1 MLWATLYHKI
11 GKQPSKVT
19 QHTHVYAILENPKT
33 HRTEKV
39 FLQLKHD
46 ASRRP
51 YLVQDFSRSRD

>member
-39 FLQLKHD
+39 FL
-46 ASRRP
+46 
-51 YLVQDFSRSRD
+51 